1 MELKRNTLVVIMV
14 ASLVAGISAVSYYY
28 TAKQLTV
35 RVGYMCDSVHQS
47 SYFISKVND
56 LWSRTGV
63 TVMGFEFFSD
73 THEIDA
79 FRTGYLD
86 VGFVGVGPTV
96 TTISRGASVRII
108 ASMDS
113 EGSALVV
120 RKDPYENGLKTI
132 ENLRGRTPFLIM

>member
-73 THEIDA
+73 
-79 FRTGYLD
+79 Y
-86 VGFVGVGPTV
+86 
-96 TTISRGASVRII
+96 
-108 ASMDS
+108 
-113 EGSALVV
+113 
-120 RKDPYENGLKTI
+120 
-132 ENLRGRTPFLIM
+132 